1 MALPIGVPLTVRD
14 VWDLPDDG
22 HRYELLE
29 GVLMVTPA
37 PGAGHQTCVLELAV
51 LLRSAVGTDDL
62 VLLAPFDWVAGPQ
75 TLLQPDLLVAHRAD
89 LAAAGDKRLERPP
102 ILVVEVTSPSTRMVD
117 RGTKRLAFQAAGV
130 PTYWLVE
137 PDEPS
142 LTVLRLRDG
151 AYVEDARVAGDEPYE
166 AREPFAVTVVPS
178 RLRGGR

>member
-1 MALPIGVPLTVRD
+1 MALPLGVPLTVRD

-37 PGAGHQTCVLELAV
+37 PGAVHQTCVLELAV

-89 LAAAGDKRLERPP
+89 LAAAGDKR
-102 ILVVEVTSPSTRMVD
+102 
-117 RGTKRLAFQAAGV
+117 
-130 PTYWLVE
+130 
-137 PDEPS
+137 
-142 LTVLRLRDG
+142 RDG
-151 AYVEDARVAGDEPYE
+151 AYVEEARVAGDEPYE

-178 RLRGGR
+178 RLRGGL